1 MKNDA
6 TGLANE
12 QTPRLFI
19 VFWLYSAHDG
29 AVYKNLSR
37 PAHIKAG
44 TYKGRHME
52 NHTKDHPSVK
62 NQTER
67 QLKKLLEQ
75 KASHTQDKITH
86 LRTVNALDKGRIQSA
101 LRQWMKKD

>member
-1 MKNDA
+1 
-6 TGLANE
+6 
-12 QTPRLFI
+12 
-19 VFWLYSAHDG
+19 
-29 AVYKNLSR
+29 
-37 PAHIKAG
+37 
-44 TYKGRHME
+44 ME

-75 KASHTQDKITH
+75 KASHTQDKIMH